1 MNKLKFYTLARSLF
15 VPSETQASHFQK
27 LMVERYHVNV
37 SIDEDR
43 LATTEIDI
51 VFSNPNNVSVGGLFL
66 FPLPD
71 GAKQKN
77 TEIRI
82 GGNLTELQLLRGQK
96 LTEFYKRIL
105 QAQDL
110 QMLQAIGVSALRAE
124 IAPLAADGECRV
136 QIKYTE
142 HTEETDNG
150 LVYTHHLRTN
160 QPVESF
166 LMSIDIE
173 GEDALGGIE
182 SPSHD
187 VTIMQDG
194 PNASVAYYASDVEL
208 NSDFVCRYAFTHAVF
223 NEEELLLSDVIPM
236 DDARP
241 LTFHSP
247 NFERKKPMAV
257 METSVLRS
265 PMPLSMELSP
275 PNGAAYHDVFFKGH
289 GTNPF
294 IDPEDDNL
302 STFGMDADSASY
314 SMVRRYLQDGNMP
327 PAEAVRVEEFVNA
340 FDYDYTPPTDDTF
353 ALHLEGAPSKFG
365 EGKRLQLLR
374 IGIQGRVVPEV
385 DRKDAVL
392 TFVIDVSG
400 SMSYENR
407 LELVKKALRLLVK
420 QLRPSDKIGI
430 VVYGA
435 NARVVLPHT
444 SVVNREHILESIDAL
459 CPEGVTNLEE
469 GLRKAYKLAR
479 QNSESGCINR
489 VILCSDGVAN
499 AGQTASN
506 ALLKQIHNYA
516 DEDRIFLTTVGFGMG
531 NYNDV
536 LMEALAKKGDGNY
549 AYVDTL
555 SEARRIFVENLTGTL
570 QVIAKDAKVQVKFN
584 PETVRSFRLLGYEN
598 RQMKHEDFRNDDA
611 DAGEIGSGHSVT
623 ALYEVKLNRGV
634 DSGRLA
640 KVSIRYEDPDTQ
652 KVTEVS
658 EKFAVED
665 LKAKFEDTSPGL
677 QFAATIAQFA
687 EILRESFWVK
697 NGCLKTVWQTL
708 KGILQQHPEVVA
720 KNEEQAEKRSKEL
733 LALVQNAAR
742 IKQQEQFHN
751 EALAEDVS
759 ESWEIPEFLRIR
771 KREQTS

>member
-1 MNKLKFYTLARSLF
+1 MNKLEFYTLARSLF

-37 SIDEDR
+37 SIDEDL
-43 LATTEIDI
+43 LATTEVDL
-51 VFSNPNNVSVGGLFL
+51 VFSNSNNIPVGGLFL

-71 GAKQKN
+71 GTKQKN

-82 GGNLTELQLLRGQK
+82 GGNLTELQLLKGQK

-110 QMLQAIGVSALRAE
+110 QMLQAIGTSALQVE
-124 IAPLAADGECRV
+124 IPPVPDNSECRV
-136 QIKYTE
+136 QIRYAE
-142 HTEETDNG
+142 HVEETDG
-150 LVYTHHLRTN
+150 SLVYTHHLRTN
-160 QPVESF
+160 QPVGSF

-173 GEDALGGIE
+173 GEDALGDIE
-182 SPSHD
+182 SPTHD
-187 VTIMQDG
+187 VTIEQ
-194 PNASVAYYASDVEL
+194 NYASANVAYYAADVKL
-208 NSDFVCRYAFTHAVF
+208 DSDFVCRYAFTDDVF

-236 DDARP
+236 NNARP

-247 NFERKKPMAV
+247 KLEEPPAQPMAAIPYSAP
-257 METSVLRS
+257 MSS
-265 PMPLSMELSP
+265 PVFFSP
-275 PNGAAYHDVFFKGH
+275 PNGEAYRDVYFKGH

-314 SMVRRYLQDGNMP
+314 SIMRRYLQDGNLP
-327 PAEAVRVEEFVNA
+327 PTEAVRVEEFINA
-340 FDYDYTPPTDDTF
+340 FDYDYAPPMDAAF

-365 EGKRLQLLR
+365 EGKHRQLLR
-374 IGIQGRVVPEV
+374 IGIQGRVVPDVE
-385 DRKDAVL
+385 RKDAIL

-400 SMSYENR
+400 SMGMENR
-407 LELVKKALRLLVK
+407 LGLVKKALRLLVK
-420 QLRPSDKIGI
+420 QLHPADKIGI
-430 VVYGA
+430 VVYGT

-444 SVVNREHILESIDAL
+444 SVVNREHILERIDSL
-459 CPEGVTNLEE
+459 CPEGVTNVEDGIHKGYE
-469 GLRKAYKLAR
+469 LAR
-479 QNSESGCINR
+479 KNAEADCINR

-499 AGQTASN
+499 QGVTSPEV
-506 ALLKQIHNYA
+506 LLKEIRNYV
-516 DEDRIFLTTVGFGMG
+516 DNDDIFLTTVGFGMG

-536 LMEALAKKGDGNY
+536 LMEELAKKGNGNY

-555 SEARRIFVENLTGTL
+555 NEARRIFVENLTGTL
-570 QVIAKDAKVQVKFN
+570 QVVAKDAKVQIAFN

-623 ALYEVKLNRGV
+623 ALYEVKLNKGV
-634 DSGRLA
+634 DSGKLA
-640 KVSIRYEDPDTQ
+640 KVSIRYEDPDTH

-658 EKFAVED
+658 EKFLVEN
-665 LKAKFEDTSPGL
+665 LKAKFEDASPGL

-697 NGCLKTVWQTL
+697 EGCLKTVSKVL
-708 KGILQQHPEVVA
+708 KDILQQHPEVVA
-720 KNEEQAEKRSKEL
+720 KDEEQAEKRGEEL
-733 LALVQNAAR
+733 LALVHNAEQ
-742 IKQQEQFHN
+742 IKQQEQ
-751 EALAEDVS
+751 S
-759 ESWEIPEFLRIR
+759 S
-771 KREQTS
+771 

>member
-1 MNKLKFYTLARSLF
+1 MRN
-15 VPSETQASHFQK
+15 
-27 LMVERYHVNV
+27 
-37 SIDEDR
+37 R
-43 LATTEIDI
+43 LATTEVDLI
-51 VFSNPNNVSVGGLFL
+51 FSNPNNVPVGGLFL

-82 GGNLTELQLLRGQK
+82 GGNLTELQLLNGQK
-96 LTEFYKRIL
+96 LTEFYRRIL

-110 QMLQAIGVSALRAE
+110 QTLQAIGTSALQAE
-124 IAPLAADGECRV
+124 IPPIAADSECRI

-160 QPVESF
+160 QSVESF

-187 VTIMQDG
+187 VTVVQDY
-194 PNASVAYYASDVEL
+194 ASANVAYYAADVKL
-208 NSDFVCRYAFTHAVF
+208 DSDFVCRYAFTDSNFDQIELMSQDMPIRANI
-223 NEEELLLSDVIPM
+223 NEPMVLSDVVTEPPPTSRSPM
-236 DDARP
+236 
-241 LTFHSP
+241 F
-247 NFERKKPMAV
+247 RKPEV
-257 METSVLRS
+257 VPQTLRS
-265 PMPLSMELSP
+265 PMLLAMELSP

-302 STFGMDADSASY
+302 STFGMDADSAAY
-314 SMVRRYLQDGNMP
+314 SVMRRYLRDGHLP
-327 PAEAVRVEEFVNA
+327 PTEAVRVEEFINA
-340 FDYDYTPPTDDTF
+340 FDYDYTPPTDTAF

-374 IGIQGRVVPEV
+374 IGIEGRVVPDT

-400 SMSYENR
+400 SMNIENR
-407 LELVKKALRLLVK
+407 LGLVKKALRLLVK

-430 VVYGA
+430 VVYGTD
-435 NARVVLPHT
+435 ARVVLPHT
-444 SVVNREHILESIDAL
+444 SVVNREHILERIDAL
-459 CPEGVTNLEE
+459 CPEGVTNVEDGIHKGYE
-469 GLRKAYKLAR
+469 LAR
-479 QNSESGCINR
+479 KNAENDCINR

-499 AGQTASN
+499 EGVTSPEV
-506 ALLKQIHNYA
+506 LLKEIRNYV
-516 DEDRIFLTTVGFGMG
+516 DNDGIFLTTVGFGMG
-531 NYNDV
+531 NYNDT
-536 LMEALAKKGDGNY
+536 LMEKLAKKGNGNY

-570 QVIAKDAKVQVKFN
+570 QIIAKDAKVQVKFN
-584 PETVRSFRLLGYEN
+584 PDTVRSFRLLGYES
-598 RQMKHEDFRNDDA
+598 RQMEHEDFRNDDA

-623 ALYEVKLNRGV
+623 TLYEVKLNRGV
-634 DSGRLA
+634 DSGKLA

-658 EKFAVED
+658 EKFLVEN
-665 LKAKFEDTSPGL
+665 LKSKFEDTSPGL
-677 QFAATIAQFA
+677 QFAATVAHFA

-697 NGCLKTVWQTL
+697 NGCLKTVSKVL
-708 KGILQQHPEVVA
+708 KDILQQHPEVVA
-720 KNEEQAEKRSKEL
+720 KDEAQAEKRGEEL
-733 LALVQNAAR
+733 LALVRNAKR
-742 IKQQEQFHN
+742 IKEQEQ
-751 EALAEDVS
+751 AS
-759 ESWEIPEFLRIR
+759 
-771 KREQTS
+771 

>member
-1 MNKLKFYTLARSLF
+1 LF
-15 VPSETQASHFQK
+15 VPSETQASQFQK
-27 LMVERYHVNV
+27 LIVERYHVNV
-37 SIDEDR
+37 SIDDNR
-43 LATTEIDI
+43 LATTEVDL

-66 FPLPD
+66 FPLPA

-82 GGNLTELQLLRGQK
+82 SGNLTEPQLLRQQK

-110 QMLQAIGVSALRAE
+110 QMLQTIGTSALQVE
-124 IAPLAADGECRV
+124 IPPIPDNTECRV
-136 QIKYTE
+136 QIRYAELVEK
-142 HTEETDNG
+142 TDES

-173 GEDALGGIE
+173 GEDAIGDIE

-187 VTIMQDG
+187 VTIQRRDEAS
-194 PNASVAYYASDVEL
+194 ASVAYYASDVEL
-208 NSDFVCRYAFTHAVF
+208 DLDFVCRYAFVDNVF
-223 NEEELLLSDVIPM
+223 NEERLVFRDVSM
-236 DDARP
+236 DNAPP
-241 LTFHSP
+241 LTLHSP
-247 NFERKKPMAV
+247 TFERKRPARV
-257 METSVLRS
+257 MESFAYSAIVPTSVQFN
-265 PMPLSMELSP
+265 P
-275 PNGAAYHDVFFKGH
+275 PNGDAYRDVFFKGH

-294 IDPEDDNL
+294 IDPEDDNQ

-314 SMVRRYLQDGNMP
+314 SVVRRYLRDGYLP
-327 PAEAVRVEEFVNA
+327 PIEAVRVEEFVNA

-374 IGIQGRVVPEV
+374 IGIQGRVVPDV
-385 DRKDAVL
+385 DRKDAIL

-400 SMSYENR
+400 SMGMENR
-407 LELVKKALRLLVK
+407 LGLVKKALRLLVK
-420 QLRPSDKIGI
+420 QLRPTDKIGI
-430 VVYGA
+430 VVYGT

-459 CPEGVTNLEE
+459 CPEGVTNVEDGIHKGYE
-469 GLRKAYKLAR
+469 LAR
-479 QNSESGCINR
+479 RNSDSDCINR

-499 AGQTASN
+499 EGVTSAE
-506 ALLKQIHNYA
+506 ALLKQIRNYV
-516 DEDRIFLTTVGFGMG
+516 DEDGIFLTTVGFGME

-536 LMEALAKKGDGNY
+536 LMENLAKKGNGNY

-584 PETVRSFRLLGYEN
+584 PDTVRSFRLIGYEN
-598 RQMKHEDFRNDDA
+598 RQMKHEDFRNDAA
-611 DAGEIGSGHSVT
+611 DAGEIGSGHNVT
-623 ALYEVKLNRGV
+623 ALYEVKLNKGV
-634 DSGRLA
+634 DRGRLA

-658 EKFAVED
+658 EKFRVED
-665 LKAKFEDTSPGL
+665 LKDEFEHTSPGL
-677 QFAATIAQFA
+677 QFAVTVAQFA

-697 NGCLKTVWQTL
+697 NGCLKTVHQTL
-708 KGILQQHPEVVA
+708 KGILQQHPEVIS
-720 KNEEQAEKRSKEL
+720 KDEEHAEKRGEEL
-733 LALVQNAAR
+733 LVLVRNAER
-742 IKQQEQFHN
+742 IKKQEQ
-751 EALAEDVS
+751 AS
-759 ESWEIPEFLRIR
+759 
-771 KREQTS
+771 